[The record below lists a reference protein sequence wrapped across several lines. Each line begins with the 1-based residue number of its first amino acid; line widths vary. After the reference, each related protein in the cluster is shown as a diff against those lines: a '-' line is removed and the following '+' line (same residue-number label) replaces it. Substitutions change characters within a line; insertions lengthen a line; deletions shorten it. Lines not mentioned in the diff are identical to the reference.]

1 VDPKDFDS
9 LLRVLAT
16 FKQLG
21 FEGFETSFVNLRAQF
36 ESGNA
41 GYDRIHKTGLRFSG
55 ISVAVKNYDPHTFL
69 PTTALLQQVADGGK
83 ALGAERLI
91 VSGDAAVHPL
101 AVRAKADALEALA
114 RYCKDS
120 GIGCAY
126 HAGDYDFQE
135 GGAQINALAAGTK
148 ENVHFVL
155 DAGEGVA
162 DFLAKNSR
170 RVDSI
175 HLTAGQAES
184 DWEPLKKAI
193 QAAQWHGWLIVDG
206 QDNTAVTP
214 AREAVRHLFGV

>member
-1 VDPKDFDS
+1 
-9 LLRVLAT
+9 
-16 FKQLG
+16 
-21 FEGFETSFVNLRAQF
+21 
-36 ESGNA
+36 
-41 GYDRIHKTGLRFSG
+41 
-55 ISVAVKNYDPHTFL
+55 
-69 PTTALLQQVADGGK
+69 
-83 ALGAERLI
+83 
-91 VSGDAAVHPL
+91 
-101 AVRAKADALEALA
+101 LA

-184 DWEPLKKAI
+184 DWEPLKKAM
-193 QAAQWHGWLIVDG
+193 AAASQWHGWLVIADDSEKQGGEVG
-206 QDNTAVTP
+206 P
-214 AREAVRHLFGV
+214 AREALRRMFGV